1 MMKIVDTSD
10 CEPDPRAKI
19 RVVESDGTVSD
30 IRFKALSIA
39 RLAARLLSNERNVRC
54 AFVVR

>member
-19 RVVESDGTVSD
+19 RVIEKDGTDSV
-30 IRFKALSIA
+30 IRFKGLAIA
-39 RLAARLLSNERNVRC
+39 RLAARLLSNEPNVRC